1 MKEIWKEIPN
11 TDGIYYVSNL
21 GRVKSKARPRVMS
34 NGIVRH
40 YKEFILKPLNHNHGY
55 LTVNIYPK
63 NGKQHKRLIH
73 VLVAEAFIPKYAD
86 GLDVNHKDGN
96 KKNNCVDNLEWC
108 TRKENMQHCSA
119 TGLRSD
125 IKKVA
130 AIKNG
135 KVVAHGNFSRELAE
149 NLKVIGSI
157 SASTETVA
165 RVIRNKID
173 TGRAYYGYT
182 FVRI

>member
-1 MKEIWKEIPN
+1 MKEVWKEIPN
-11 TDGIYYVSNL
+11 TDGFYYVSNL

-34 NGIVRH
+34 NGTVKH
-40 YKEFILKPLNHNHGY
+40 YKEFILKQINHTQGY
-55 LTVNIYPK
+55 LSVNLYLD
-63 NGKQHKRLIH
+63 NGKQCKRLVHI
-73 VLVAEAFIPKYAD
+73 LVAEAFIPKYAD

-96 KKNNCVDNLEWC
+96 KKNNHVENLEWC
-108 TRKENMQHCSA
+108 THKENVHHCND

-125 IKKVA
+125 VKKVA

-149 NLKVIGSI
+149 KLKASGAI
-157 SASTETVA
+157 SASTETAA